1 MKILNEVLL
10 NEEILYNG
18 AFKSMIEEAI
28 DRINIRSNNI
38 AKLSLG
44 DIKGKRPIVVK
55 IYGGLN
61 GCGEWTNYFDCLSD
75 LLKLMQNE
83 YNSEMW
89 LIKLDND
96 CLDDVFSAEFGAKRI
111 K

>member
-38 AKLSLG
+38 AKLSL
-44 DIKGKRPIVVK
+44 RPIVVK

-61 GCGEWTNYFDCLSD
+61 GYGEWTNYFDCLSD